1 MMLRTTK
8 LLLVLAVALF
18 YSFVVINNMR
28 CDNSQLPL
36 RSTHS
41 GATFIFSKSSARAA
55 FSF

>member
-28 CDNSQLPL
+28 CHSSQLPL